1 MSIIKCPRPDVLLHL
16 EKGMHVLEYY
26 VTIPGLYFP
35 YGMSRDIPIIL
46 HDSGHSRIFQYNAGI
61 VLGLFQ
67 EGISWNVH
75 EYSGMLGQF

>member
-1 MSIIKCPRPDVLLHL
+1 MHL
-16 EKGMHVLEYY
+16 EKGMHVLEYS

-35 YGMSRDIPIIL
+35 DGMSRDIPIIL

>member
-1 MSIIKCPRPDVLLHL
+1 MHL
-16 EKGMHVLEYY
+16 EKGMHVLEYS